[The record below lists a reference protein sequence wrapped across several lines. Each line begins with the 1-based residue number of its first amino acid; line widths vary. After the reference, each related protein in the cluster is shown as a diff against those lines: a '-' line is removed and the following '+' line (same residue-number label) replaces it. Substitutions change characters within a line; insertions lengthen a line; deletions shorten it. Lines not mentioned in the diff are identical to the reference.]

1 MEKNMKRFMF
11 WVVDCWRVVMDNRF
25 NPLRHIPDASIQA
38 YFTLVLFTMWSVT
51 FGFIATYYLGWYGY
65 DTITSIIVHLS
76 IVIPLIFTNV
86 VFKEAE
92 ENGSKWYTEYKQEER
107 KRKRFP
113 RKSNVIKWDIDKE
126 A

>member
-1 MEKNMKRFMF
+1 MKRFMF

-38 YFTLVLFTMWSVT
+38 YFTLVLFTVWSVT

-65 DTITSIIVHLS
+65 DTVTSIIVHLS

-92 ENGSKWYTEYKQEER
+92 ENGSKWYTEYKQEEW
-107 KRKRFP
+107 KRKLFP
-113 RKSNVIKWDIDKE
+113 RKSNVIKWGMDKE

>member
-1 MEKNMKRFMF
+1 MKRFMF

-38 YFTLVLFTMWSVT
+38 YFTLVLFTIWSVT

-65 DTITSIIVHLS
+65 DTLTSIIVHLS

-92 ENGSKWYTEYKQEER
+92 ENGSKWYTEYKQEEW
-107 KRKRFP
+107 KRKLFP

>member
-38 YFTLVLFTMWSVT
+38 YFTLVLFTIWSVT

-65 DTITSIIVHLS
+65 DTLTSIIVHLS

-92 ENGSKWYTEYKQEER
+92 ENGSKWYTEYKQEEW
-107 KRKRFP
+107 KRKLFP

>member
-1 MEKNMKRFMF
+1 MKRFMF

-38 YFTLVLFTMWSVT
+38 YFTLVLFTVWSVT

-65 DTITSIIVHLS
+65 DTVTSIIVHLS

-92 ENGSKWYTEYKQEER
+92 ENGSKWYTEYKQEEW
-107 KRKRFP
+107 KRKLFP
-113 RKSNVIKWDIDKE
+113 RKNNVIKWDIDKE

>member
-38 YFTLVLFTMWSVT
+38 YFTLVLFTMWSIT

-65 DTITSIIVHLS
+65 DTLTSIIVHLS

-92 ENGSKWYTEYKQEER
+92 ENGSKWYTEYKQEVW
-107 KRKRFP
+107 KRKLFP
-113 RKSNVIKWDIDKE
+113 RKSNVIKWDIDNE

>member
-1 MEKNMKRFMF
+1 MF
-11 WVVDCWRVVMDNRF
+11 WVVDCLRVVMDNRF

-38 YFTLVLFTMWSVT
+38 YFTLVLFTMWSIT

-65 DTITSIIVHLS
+65 DTLTSIIVHLS

-92 ENGSKWYTEYKQEER
+92 ENGSKWYTEYKQEEW
-107 KRKRFP
+107 KRKLFP
-113 RKSNVIKWDIDKE
+113 RKSNVIKWDIDNE

>member
-1 MEKNMKRFMF
+1 MKRFMF

-65 DTITSIIVHLS
+65 DTLTSIIVHLS

-107 KRKRFP
+107 KRKLFP

>member
-65 DTITSIIVHLS
+65 DTLTSIIVHLS

-107 KRKRFP
+107 KRKLFP

>member
-65 DTITSIIVHLS
+65 DTLTSIIVHLS

>member
-25 NPLRHIPDASIQA
+25 NPLRHIPVASIEA

-65 DTITSIIVHLS
+65 DTLTSIIVHLS

-92 ENGSKWYTEYKQEER
+92 ENGSKWYTEYKQEEW
-107 KRKRFP
+107 KRKLFP
-113 RKSNVIKWDIDKE
+113 RKNNVIKWDIDKE

>member
-1 MEKNMKRFMF
+1 MKRFMF

-65 DTITSIIVHLS
+65 DTLTSIIVHLS

-92 ENGSKWYTEYKQEER
+92 ENGSKWYTEYKQEEW
-107 KRKRFP
+107 KRKLFP
-113 RKSNVIKWDIDKE
+113 KKNNVIKWDIDKE

>member
-65 DTITSIIVHLS
+65 DTLTSIIVHLS

-86 VFKEAE
+86 VLKEAE
-92 ENGSKWYTEYKQEER
+92 ENGSKWYTEYKQEEW
-107 KRKRFP
+107 KRKLFP
-113 RKSNVIKWDIDKE
+113 RKNNVIKWDIDKE

>member
-38 YFTLVLFTMWSVT
+38 YFTLVLFTMWSIT

-65 DTITSIIVHLS
+65 DTLTSIIVHLS

-107 KRKRFP
+107 KRKLFP

>member
-1 MEKNMKRFMF
+1 MKRFMF

-65 DTITSIIVHLS
+65 DTLTSIIVHLS

-92 ENGSKWYTEYKQEER
+92 ENGSKWYTEYKQEEW
-107 KRKRFP
+107 KRKLFP

>member
-38 YFTLVLFTMWSVT
+38 YFTLVLFTVWSVT

-65 DTITSIIVHLS
+65 DTVTSIIVHLS

-92 ENGSKWYTEYKQEER
+92 ENGSKWYTEYKQEEW
-107 KRKRFP
+107 KRKLFP

>member
-1 MEKNMKRFMF
+1 MKRFMF

-65 DTITSIIVHLS
+65 DTLTSIIVHLS

-92 ENGSKWYTEYKQEER
+92 ENGSKWYTEYKQEEW
-107 KRKRFP
+107 KRKLFP
-113 RKSNVIKWDIDKE
+113 RKNNIIKWDIDKE

>member
-38 YFTLVLFTMWSVT
+38 YFTLVLFTVWSVT

-65 DTITSIIVHLS
+65 DTVTSIIVHLS

-107 KRKRFP
+107 KRKLFP
-113 RKSNVIKWDIDKE
+113 RKNNVIKWDIDKE

>member
-51 FGFIATYYLGWYGY
+51 FGFIASYYLGWYGY
-65 DTITSIIVHLS
+65 DTLTSIIVHLS

-92 ENGSKWYTEYKQEER
+92 ENGSKWYTEYKQEEW
-107 KRKRFP
+107 KRKLFP

>member
-51 FGFIATYYLGWYGY
+51 FGFIASYYLGWYGY
-65 DTITSIIVHLS
+65 DTLTSIIVHLS

-92 ENGSKWYTEYKQEER
+92 ENGSKWYTEYKQEEW
-107 KRKRFP
+107 KRKLFP
-113 RKSNVIKWDIDKE
+113 RKNNVIKWDIDKE

>member
-1 MEKNMKRFMF
+1 MEKNKKRFMF

-38 YFTLVLFTMWSVT
+38 YFTLVLFTMWSIT

-65 DTITSIIVHLS
+65 DTLTSIIVHLS

-92 ENGSKWYTEYKQEER
+92 ENGSKWYTEYKQEEW
-107 KRKRFP
+107 KRKLFP
-113 RKSNVIKWDIDKE
+113 RKSNVIKWDIDNE

>member
-65 DTITSIIVHLS
+65 DTLTSIIVHLS

-92 ENGSKWYTEYKQEER
+92 ENGSKWYTEYKQEEW
-107 KRKRFP
+107 KRKLFP
-113 RKSNVIKWDIDKE
+113 KKNNVIKWDIDKE

>member
-1 MEKNMKRFMF
+1 MKRFMF
-11 WVVDCWRVVMDNRF
+11 WVVDCLRVVMDNRF

-38 YFTLVLFTMWSVT
+38 YFTLVLFTMWSIT

-65 DTITSIIVHLS
+65 DTLTSIIVHLS

-92 ENGSKWYTEYKQEER
+92 ENGSKWYTEYKQEEW
-107 KRKRFP
+107 KRKLFP
-113 RKSNVIKWDIDKE
+113 RKSNVIKWDIDNE

>member
-1 MEKNMKRFMF
+1 MKRFMF

-38 YFTLVLFTMWSVT
+38 YFTLVLFTVWSVT

-65 DTITSIIVHLS
+65 DTVTSIIVHLS

-92 ENGSKWYTEYKQEER
+92 ENGSKWYTEYKQEEW
-107 KRKRFP
+107 KRKLFP

>member
-1 MEKNMKRFMF
+1 MKRFMF

-38 YFTLVLFTMWSVT
+38 YFTLVLFTVWSVT

-65 DTITSIIVHLS
+65 DTVTSIIVHLS

-92 ENGSKWYTEYKQEER
+92 ENGSKWYTEYRQEEW
-107 KRKRFP
+107 KRKLFP

>member
-1 MEKNMKRFMF
+1 MKRFMF

-65 DTITSIIVHLS
+65 DTLTSIIVHLS

-92 ENGSKWYTEYKQEER
+92 ENGSKWYTEYKQEEW
-107 KRKRFP
+107 KRKLFP
-113 RKSNVIKWDIDKE
+113 RKSNVIKWDIDNE

>member
-1 MEKNMKRFMF
+1 MKRFMF

-38 YFTLVLFTMWSVT
+38 YFTLVLFTMWSIT

-65 DTITSIIVHLS
+65 DTLTSIIVHLS

-107 KRKRFP
+107 KRKLFP